1 MFVYYM
7 FLSVCVCA
15 HARTCVCVCLLAYK
29 KREGLVVVSD
39 LPASSCASL
48 TPDARPYVAPPI

>member
-15 HARTCVCVCLLAYK
+15 RACVCVCLLAYK